1 MLWEKSQRVDMW
13 WRRLAG
19 GDGGGSGGGIEWAEG
34 GGRAVVEARLRLPRG
49 GGEQVD
55 RQARVD
61 RDVVGREG
69 RRESRMGLLGGVRC
83 V

>member
-1 MLWEKSQRVDMW
+1 MDMW

-34 GGRAVVEARLRLPRG
+34 GVRAVVEARLRLPRG

>member
-1 MLWEKSQRVDMW
+1 MVVL
-13 WRRLAG
+13 
-19 GDGGGSGGGIEWAEG
+19 DGWAEG
-34 GGRAVVEARLRLPRG
+34 GGRAAVVEVRLRLRG
-49 GGEQVD
+49 GGGQVD

>member
-1 MLWEKSQRVDMW
+1 M
-13 WRRLAG
+13 
-19 GDGGGSGGGIEWAEG
+19 DGWAEG
-34 GGRAVVEARLRLPRG
+34 GGRAAVVEARLRLRG

>member
-1 MLWEKSQRVDMW
+1 MVD
-13 WRRLAG
+13 
-19 GDGGGSGGGIEWAEG
+19 
-34 GGRAVVEARLRLPRG
+34 VRLRLRG
-49 GGEQVD
+49 GGGQVD

>member
-1 MLWEKSQRVDMW
+1 MVVAT
-13 WRRLAG
+13 AG
-19 GDGGGSGGGIEWAEG
+19 GRAVVVLDGWAEG
-34 GGRAVVEARLRLPRG
+34 GGRAAVVEVRLRLRG
-49 GGEQVD
+49 GGGQVD